1 MKVLR
6 AVGVAILRFLD
17 ALVPTV
23 VAAVLAFL
31 SVPYWAMDHVNPFL
45 VAAGAAGLAFVGTL
59 TVGTVASLAGYGPFP
74 ATQAAKWL
82 WHADGGLLW
91 DRRRRR

>member
-1 MKVLR
+1 MKALR
-6 AVGVAILRFLD
+6 VVGVAILRFLD

-31 SVPYWAMDHVNPFL
+31 SVPYWAMDAVNPLL
-45 VAAGAAGLAFVGTL
+45 VAAGAAALAFVGTL
-59 TVGTVASLAGYGPFP
+59 TAGTVASLAGYGPFP

-82 WHADGGLLW
+82 WHADGGILW
-91 DRRRRR
+91 NRRRR